1 MKLPVIKGFDEAA
14 LKKYFVN
21 TGLLMIG
28 RIGSLAIKMVTTV
41 YVANYLLP
49 EKNGI
54 LSTST
59 SYVFLFA
66 ALAGLGLDSFIVK
79 ELHQFPKKRDT
90 ILGTS
95 FLLKSAAGLIC
106 IPLIF
111 LAWQVFP
118 LSGIKYSFILILS
131 FTGLFQS
138 FTVVDAYFQS
148 EVQSKYIMQV
158 QIIGNI
164 ISALLKFLLVF
175 VFKAELIYFVYAFTF
190 DILLVSVGYILMY
203 NRKGRSIFKWN
214 YDKTLAKKLLQ
225 LSWPLII
232 SGIMVSVYM
241 KIDTIMLKEILGGDI
256 GKKASGAYATVVMF
270 SEALNFIPVVIVSSL
285 FPAIL
290 NAKRD
295 DPERYQK
302 RLQNLFDLMVWL
314 SLAFAIFISIAS
326 PLIYKSF
333 RPEFASAAPVL
344 AIHVWGSLF
353 VFLGVA
359 SGQFLIAENLN
370 KLTFVRTGFGAI
382 VNIVLNIL
390 LIPSM
395 GMMGT
400 AIATVI
406 AYFSATFLILFIP
419 KTRPQGIMM
428 LKSLFLVT
436 AFQKIFKR

>member
-1 MKLPVIKGFDEAA
+1 MKLPIIKGFDEAA
-14 LKKYFVN
+14 LKKYFKN

-28 RIGSLAIKMVTTV
+28 RIGSLAIKMVTSI

-49 EKNGI
+49 ERNGV
-54 LSTST
+54 LSTS
-59 SYVFLFA
+59 SAYVFLFA

-95 FLLKSAAGLIC
+95 FLLKSVAGLIC

-111 LAWQVFP
+111 LVWQVFP
-118 LSGIKYSFILILS
+118 LSDIKYTFILILS

-148 EVQSKYIMQV
+148 EVESKYIMQV

-164 ISALLKFLLVF
+164 ISALIKFSLVF
-175 VFKAELIYFVYAFTF
+175 IFKAELIYFVFAYTF
-190 DILLVSVGYILMY
+190 DILLVSLGYILMY
-203 NRKGRSIFKWN
+203 NRKGRSIFNWN
-214 YDKTLAKKLLQ
+214 YDKRLAKKLIN

-241 KIDTIMLKEILGGDI
+241 KIDTIMLKEILGDDVGT
-256 GKKASGAYATVVMF
+256 KASGAYATVVMF

-314 SLAFAIFISIAS
+314 SLAFALFISFAS
-326 PLIYKSF
+326 PYIYSYFKPSY
-333 RPEFASAAPVL
+333 ASAAPVL
-344 AIHVWGSLF
+344 AMHVWGSLF

-370 KLTFVRTGFGAI
+370 KLTFIRTGFGAI

-390 LIPSM
+390 LIPKM

-406 AYFSATFLILFIP
+406 AYFSATFLIIFIP

-436 AFQKIFKR
+436 AFQKIFTR